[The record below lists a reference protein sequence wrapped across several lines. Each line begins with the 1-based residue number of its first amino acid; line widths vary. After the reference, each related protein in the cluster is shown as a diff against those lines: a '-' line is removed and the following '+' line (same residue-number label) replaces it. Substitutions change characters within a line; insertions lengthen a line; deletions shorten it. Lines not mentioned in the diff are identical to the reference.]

1 MARGTGRPGD
11 DEGEMSGG
19 YRALVGA
26 LGAGTPLIIEISLK
40 FDDYYLKY
48 RNDGSTILFGKLVII
63 VLMVAIGAVLARKAG
78 NLRST
83 EQIFLYSTGLP
94 ALVLSGVANYELK
107 LAKEA
112 VPAHVAAVIERP
124 LGGAVRSGALVPVR
138 LVSPAFAVDRD
149 LRLVPAERVTPIAF
163 CRPRPDSF
171 HQFLGGLLGP
181 TFSDTI
187 DLAWI
192 VNRAPISDLG
202 AAQTSLRLGWRRA
215 VDSGHDLD
223 PRLFVIA
230 RAGRSEFIVTLGYN
244 LSRRDVTSARM
255 ADLLRGAGDFELVSL
270 RTLLRRH
277 DIPPES
283 LPTCA
288 F

>member
-1 MARGTGRPGD
+1 MARGDGRQGG
-11 DEGEMSGG
+11 DEGEMSGA

-40 FDDYYLKY
+40 FDDYYQKY

-63 VLMVAIGAVLARKAG
+63 VLMVAIGAVLARKAV

-112 VPAHVAAVIERP
+112 VTSHVAGIEQP
-124 LGGAVRSGALVPVR
+124 VRQGALFPAL
-138 LVSPAFAVDRD
+138 LVSPAYAVDRD
-149 LRLVPAERVTPIAF
+149 LRVVPVDRLNPVSF
-163 CRPRPDSF
+163 CRPRPDGF

-187 DLAWI
+187 DLGWI
-192 VNRAPISDLG
+192 VNRVPITDLA
-202 AAQTSLRLGWRRA
+202 AAQAVLRSEWPRA
-215 VDSGHDLD
+215 AAGGDELD
-223 PRLFVIA
+223 PRLFVVGHG
-230 RAGRSEFIVTLGYN
+230 GRTTFLVALGYN
-244 LSRRDVTSARM
+244 LSARTLASPRM
-255 ADLLRGAGDFELVSL
+255 KEALQGALHGAVVFEVVSL
-270 RTLLRRH
+270 RGLLRRL
-277 DIPPES
+277 DIAPDS

>member
-1 MARGTGRPGD
+1 MARGDGRQGG
-11 DEGEMSGG
+11 DEGEMSGA

-40 FDDYYLKY
+40 FDDYYQKY

-63 VLMVAIGAVLARKAG
+63 VLMVAIGAVLARKAV

-112 VPAHVAAVIERP
+112 VTSHVAGIEQP
-124 LGGAVRSGALVPVR
+124 VRQGALFPAL
-138 LVSPAFAVDRD
+138 LVSPAYAVDRD
-149 LRLVPAERVTPIAF
+149 LRVVPADRLTPVPF
-163 CRPRPDSF
+163 CRPKPDGF

-187 DLAWI
+187 DLLWI
-192 VNRAPISDLG
+192 VNRGPLTDLG
-202 AAQTSLRLGWRRA
+202 AAQAVLRSEWPHA
-215 VDSGHDLD
+215 VAGSPELD
-223 PRLFVIA
+223 PRLFALA
-230 RAGRSEFIVTLGYN
+230 RGGGTEFLVVLGYN
-244 LSRRDVTSARM
+244 IEPRDLGSPRWKAVG
-255 ADLLRGAGDFELVSL
+255 RGIIEHSDVVFDVISL
-270 RTLLRRH
+270 RFLLRRYG
-277 DIPPES
+277 IPPES
-283 LPTCA
+283 LATCK